1 MKLIHTFWR
10 AAGLLLGLGL
20 LCLVTNRASAQLAM
34 EWYTIDGGG
43 FTNST
48 SGSLEL
54 GGTIGQPDAGAMGM
68 NTTVLY
74 GGFWPVEFVPP
85 PCPADYNM
93 DGGIDGADVQAF
105 FDDWENGRVGGDVN
119 QDGGIDGA
127 DVAFFFQVW
136 EAGGC

>member
-1 MKLIHTFWR
+1 MKPTFASWTVPSLIF
-10 AAGLLLGLGL
+10 GLGIL
-20 LCLVTNRASAQLAM
+20 AITAHRANAQLAID
-34 EWYTIDGGG
+34 WYTIDGGG

-68 NTTVLY
+68 STTVLY
-74 GGFWPVEFVPP
+74 GGFWPIELAPP

-93 DGGIDGADVQAF
+93 DGGIDGADVGAF
-105 FDDWENGRVGGDVN
+105 FYDWENDLPRADVN

-127 DVAFFFQVW
+127 DVQFFFQVW
-136 EAGGC
+136 EAGAC